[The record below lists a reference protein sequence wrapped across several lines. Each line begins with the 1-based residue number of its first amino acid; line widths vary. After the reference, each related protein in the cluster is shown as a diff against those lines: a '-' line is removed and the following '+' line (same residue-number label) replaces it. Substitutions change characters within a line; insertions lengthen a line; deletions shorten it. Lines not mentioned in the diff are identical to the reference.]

1 MAISFVTDV
10 QNKKAQKTLLNT
22 NNNLNQSQQKLA
34 SGKRVN
40 SAKDDVAA
48 LQIIDRL
55 SAQIQGLNQGNRN
68 ANDGIALIQTA
79 EGAMDEMTN
88 MLSRVREL
96 AVQSANGVYSDT
108 DRAAMQQEAQSLSD
122 EINRIANNTT
132 FAGEKILAGKDSGSA
147 LINENG
153 DYYFQTGANAGDV
166 VTAGMEQGF
175 TLDGMREQIQQ
186 NNPNYDDSAAF
197 TADGSSF
204 DISTQA
210 GAQATLEYIDNY
222 IGTVDAARG
231 ELGAVQ
237 NRLSSTISNQSNIIV
252 SEADARSRMRDTD
265 YAEETS
271 NYIQQSILEKG
282 VIALMMQGRQQKA
295 STAYSLLS

>member
-68 ANDGIALIQTA
+68 ANDGIALMQTA

-271 NYIQQSILEKG
+271 NYILQSILEKG

>member
-40 SAKDDVAA
+40 SAKDDAAA

-68 ANDGIALIQTA
+68 ANDGIALMQTA

-108 DRAAMQQEAQSLSD
+108 DRVAMQQEAQSLSD

-252 SEADARSRMRDTD
+252 NEADARSRMRDTD

>member
-40 SAKDDVAA
+40 SAKDDAAA

-68 ANDGIALIQTA
+68 ANDGIALMQTA

-153 DYYFQTGANAGDV
+153 DYYFQTGANAGDI

-252 SEADARSRMRDTD
+252 NEADARSRMRDTD